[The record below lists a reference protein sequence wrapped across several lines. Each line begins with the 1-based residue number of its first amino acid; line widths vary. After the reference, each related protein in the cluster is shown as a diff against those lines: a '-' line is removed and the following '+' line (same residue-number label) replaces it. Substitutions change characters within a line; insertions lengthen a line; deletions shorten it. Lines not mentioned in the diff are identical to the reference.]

1 MKRLV
6 WMLSLFSALSYA
18 EPETIEW
25 QALAPQVTQEQVEL
39 PEVNEQQ
46 KRMLAHVIL
55 LSSKQEEAAK
65 IKREQIAAELA
76 TQGIDV
82 EQALLAREQ
91 YMQLEQRKAEALNH
105 QVDGTKVRLSGFVV
119 PTKFSG
125 VKATE
130 FLLMPYA
137 GACIHMP
144 PPPANQVIK
153 LSYPEGFEV
162 QNVQYPVWV
171 EGVIE
176 PQLATENVQLVDGK
190 VPVTMGY
197 ALKAQQIE
205 HYYADDSERAAAPVA
220 HSHQH

>member
-6 WMLSLFSALSYA
+6 WLMSVFSALSFA
-18 EPETIEW
+18 EPLAVSW
-25 QALAPQVTQEQVEL
+25 SALAPDTNEKTVTL
-39 PEVNEQQ
+39 PDVTEQQ
-46 KRMLAHVIL
+46 KRLLAQVIL
-55 LSSKQEEAAK
+55 LSDQASNAEKEKLQS
-65 IKREQIAAELA
+65 ITAELA
-76 TQGIDV
+76 EQGIDV
-82 EQALLAREQ
+82 AAALAARTQ
-91 YMQLEQRKAEALNH
+91 YMQVEQRKAEALNP
-105 QVDGTKVRLSGFVV
+105 QFNGRFVRLSGFVV
-119 PTKFSG
+119 PTKFNG

-176 PQLATENVQLVDGK
+176 TQLVTENVQLVDGK
-190 VPVTMGY
+190 MPVTMGY
-197 ALKAQQIE
+197 ALNAQQIE
-205 HYYADDSERAAAPVA
+205 RYYHNDTELMVKPVE